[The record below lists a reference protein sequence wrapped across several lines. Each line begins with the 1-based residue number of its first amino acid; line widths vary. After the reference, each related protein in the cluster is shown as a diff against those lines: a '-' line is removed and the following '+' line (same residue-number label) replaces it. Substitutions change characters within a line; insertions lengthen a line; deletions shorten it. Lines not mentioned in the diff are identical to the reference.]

1 MRRSPPATYCGL
13 GRGLAL
19 PPPPTAQIGKKGVL
33 IYYLYRRLENA
44 AGTFRYAV
52 KLCNTDSR
60 VCNNYV

>member
-1 MRRSPPATYCGL
+1 MRRSPPTTYCGL

-44 AGTFRYAV
+44 AGTFRCGVNLYD
-52 KLCNTDSR
+52 TDSR
-60 VCNNYV
+60 VYSNCV